1 MLDVIGESI
10 IFTVLNLIGG
20 TIRWLVVSFLHLIF
34 NTTKR
39 PYKSYIYHPDDETM
53 LIDGTNGCL
62 NTVVGIACIII
73 VVMFMNAL

>member
-20 TIRWLVVSFLHLIF
+20 TIRWLVVSFFHLIF

-39 PYKSYIYHPDDETM
+39 PYKSYIYHPDDEKM

-62 NTVVGIACIII
+62 NMVVGIACIII